1 MVLCEVFNQSCV
13 TFVSESGSHQKE
25 RPSKECSICYGDD
38 IALHPLTCC
47 PGDICAACFKKL
59 RIQRCPFCNTPF
71 TGMKG
76 DQPDGKMDVRFED
89 HMRLKGHERHGT
101 FTITYKFSSGRQGV
115 SIIYLWKLNECK
127 R

>member
-1 MVLCEVFNQSCV
+1 MVLFEVFNQSCV

-47 PGDICAACFKKL
+47 PGDICTACFKKL
-59 RIQRCPFCNTPF
+59 QIQRCPFCNTPF

-76 DQPDGKMDVRFED
+76 DQPRQTQARKPSQKGVTME
-89 HMRLKGHERHGT
+89 RLC
-101 FTITYKFSSGRQGV
+101 FFF
-115 SIIYLWKLNECK
+115 
-127 R
+127 